1 MNDTSWSHADL
12 AYIIENHYGIDPV
25 QAIKPILAGASSACY
40 HIITPEENYLL
51 KDVQLSIKNHPHLEP
66 NVNERLLEHN
76 LPVAKFIK
84 ASNGDYRVNYKNHT
98 FHLQTF
104 IKGESFDF
112 HTAPD
117 WFLEESAILLAK
129 IHKALETF
137 PMLPS
142 GIGPHFF
149 KVTNKESARE
159 SYESSLKLAT
169 YNNEFQYVKDLEY
182 RLSLLERLP
191 DIDLILTRFTY
202 KNTHGDYNINHI
214 LCDNEHIQGIIKFNA
229 CCTHPACWELIRSYS
244 YADPKCISGALDTQN
259 LISYIENYLKFNR
272 LNVYDI
278 KMMPYLYYYQLAFS
292 DYFKA
297 YYNANPGNRDTLA
310 YYAHWST
317 LLLQWLETNVETL
330 SLALDKHFNSI

>member
-1 MNDTSWSHADL
+1 MNDLSLTHADL
-12 AYIIENHYGIDPV
+12 TYIIEKHYGIGPV
-25 QAIKPILAGASSACY
+25 QAIKSILPGASSACY
-40 HIITPEENYLL
+40 HIITPKEDYLL
-51 KDVQLSIKNHPHLEP
+51 KDVKLSIKNHPHLEP
-66 NVNERLLEHN
+66 NVNERLLDCN
-76 LPVAKFIK
+76 LPVARFIK
-84 ASNGDYRVNYKNHT
+84 ASNGDYRVNYKDHT

-104 IKGESFDF
+104 IKGETFDF
-112 HTAPD
+112 HTAPN

-149 KVTNKESARE
+149 KVTNKESTRE

-169 YNNEFQYVKDLEY
+169 YNQDFQYVKDLEY

-202 KNTHGDYNINHI
+202 KNTHGDYNINQI
-214 LCDNEHIQGIIKFNA
+214 LCDSHHIQGVIKFNA

-244 YADPKCISGALDTQN
+244 YADPNCASGALDTQN
-259 LISYIENYLKFNR
+259 LISYIENYLKHSR
-272 LNVYDI
+272 LNAYDI
-278 KMMPYLYYYQLAFS
+278 KMMPHLYFYQLAFS
-292 DYFKA
+292 DYFKL
-297 YYNANPGNRDTLA
+297 YYNSTPGNRNTLA

-317 LLLQWLETNVETL
+317 LLLQWLESNVEHL
-330 SLALDKHFNSI
+330 SQVLDNHFNFI